1 MKTTITAIVA
11 SAFIMTGAFAQ
22 SPPQATDGAR
32 MHENSAA
39 RPMNSDADRSM
50 RVDKHI
56 TDLRAQLKITPAEQ
70 TQWDAVAQTMRD
82 NANNLDKAMDKREDS
97 NGSAIDDLNAYG
109 EVVQAHADG
118 IKKLSA
124 VFSTLYSSMSVD
136 QKKIA
141 DEVFAQRAHDGKK
154 PIASN

>member
-1 MKTTITAIVA
+1 
-11 SAFIMTGAFAQ
+11 MTGAYAQ
-22 SPPQATDGAR
+22 SPQAMDGAPT
-32 MHENSAA
+32 HEKSASS
-39 RPMNSDADRSM
+39 PMNSDADRSM

-82 NANNLDKAMDKREDS
+82 NANNLDKAMDKREDA

-124 VFSTLYSSMSVD
+124 VFSTLYTAMSAD

-141 DEVFAQRAHDGKK
+141 DEVFAQRAHEGKK

>member
-1 MKTTITAIVA
+1 MKSTITTLVA
-11 SAFIMTGAFAQ
+11 SAFIMTAAYAQ
-22 SPPQATDGAR
+22 SPQQAMDGTPK
-32 MHENSAA
+32 HENSDS
-39 RPMNSDADRSM
+39 RPMNSDADRSA

-56 TDLRAQLKITPAEQ
+56 AELRAQLKITPTEE

-82 NANNLDKAMDKREDS
+82 NANNLDKAMDKRTQA

-109 EVVQAHADG
+109 DVVQSHADG

-124 VFSTLYSSMSVD
+124 VFAVLYGSMSVD

-141 DEVFAQRAHDGKK
+141 DEVFEQRGHEGKK

>member
-1 MKTTITAIVA
+1 MKTTITALVA
-11 SAFIMTGAFAQ
+11 SAFIMTGAVAQ
-22 SPPQATDGAR
+22 SPQAMDGAT
-32 MHENSAA
+32 MHEKSAA
-39 RPMNSDADRSM
+39 RPAGSDADRSM
-50 RVDKHI
+50 HLDKHI
-56 TDLRAQLKITPAEQ
+56 ADLKAQLKITPAEQ

-82 NANNLDKAMDKREDS
+82 NASNLDMAMEKRADA

-109 EVVQAHADG
+109 DVVQSHADG

-124 VFSTLYSSMSVD
+124 VFATLYGSMSTD

-141 DEVFAQRAHDGKK
+141 DDVFAARAHEGKK